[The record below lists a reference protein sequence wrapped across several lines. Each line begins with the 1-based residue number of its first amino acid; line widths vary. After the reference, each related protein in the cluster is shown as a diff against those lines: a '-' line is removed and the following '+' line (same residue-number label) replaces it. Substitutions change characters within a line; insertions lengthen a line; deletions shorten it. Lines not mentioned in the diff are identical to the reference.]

1 VVHFGFN
8 GIKGWPCSTL
18 SPVAYVLAVIA
29 IVVLASPFGAV
40 EGKAVDDENG
50 LTVEITIE
58 VDETFE
64 AVLIRPFS
72 SFEEIPPTALAPLD
86 DDTWGGLVTF
96 PTAENW
102 FIVFDAHDSQGTA
115 TRSESMSLTDI
126 GVDPLVVA
134 GEPVPLPGRGL
145 DSATWW
151 LIGAVTAAAAALAT
165 LAWWTFAGDNKDPE
179 VSDPGSSDPDKPS
192 RQPVDPEM

>member
-1 VVHFGFN
+1 MVHFGFN
-8 GIKGWPCSTL
+8 RIKGRFRSTL
-18 SPVAYVLAVIA
+18 SPVSYVLAVIA

-40 EGKAVDDENG
+40 EGSAVDDQNG

-86 DDTWGGLVTF
+86 DDTWGGFVTF

-102 FIVFDAHDSQGTA
+102 LMVFDAHDSQGTA
-115 TRSESMSLTDI
+115 TRSESMTLTDI

-134 GEPVPLPGRGL
+134 GEPVERAGRSL
-145 DSATWW
+145 DGSTWW
-151 LIGAVTAAAAALAT
+151 LIGAVVAALGALAI
-165 LAWWTFAGDNKDPE
+165 LAWWTFSDGADSAE
-179 VSDPGSSDPDKPS
+179 VAEDSS
-192 RQPVDPEM
+192 VDD

>member
-1 VVHFGFN
+1 
-8 GIKGWPCSTL
+8 
-18 SPVAYVLAVIA
+18 VAYLLAVIA

-40 EGKAVDDENG
+40 EGKAVDDESG
-50 LTVEITIE
+50 LTVEITVE

-102 FIVFDAHDSQGTA
+102 LIVFDAHDSQGTA
-115 TRSESMSLTDI
+115 TRSEAMSLTDI

-134 GEPVPLPGRGL
+134 GEPALLPGRGL
-145 DSATWW
+145 DTATWW
-151 LIGAVTAAAAALAT
+151 LIGAVTAALAALAT
-165 LAWWTFAGDNKDPE
+165 LAWWTFAGDRKDPE
-179 VSDPGSSDPDKPS
+179 ASDPGE
-192 RQPVDPEM
+192 RLHQPADPEM

>member
-1 VVHFGFN
+1 V
-8 GIKGWPCSTL
+8 S
-18 SPVAYVLAVIA
+18 YVLAVIA

-40 EGKAVDDENG
+40 EGRAVDDENG

-72 SFEEIPPTALAPLD
+72 SFEEIPPTALASLD
-86 DDTWGGLVTF
+86 DDTWGGFVTF

-102 FIVFDAHDSQGTA
+102 LIVFDAHDSQGTA

-145 DSATWW
+145 DSTTWW
-151 LIGAVTAAAAALAT
+151 LIGAVTAALAALAA
-165 LAWWTFAGDNKDPE
+165 LAWWTFAGDSKNPGALDSSASHPEASDPGEPSDQPADPE
-179 VSDPGSSDPDKPS
+179 V
-192 RQPVDPEM
+192 

>member
-1 VVHFGFN
+1 MVYFGFN
-8 GIKGWPCSTL
+8 RIRGWLCSTL

-40 EGKAVDDENG
+40 EGKAVDDESG
-50 LTVEITIE
+50 LTVEITVE

-102 FIVFDAHDSQGTA
+102 LIVFDAHDSQGTA
-115 TRSESMSLTDI
+115 TRSEAMSLTDI

-134 GEPVPLPGRGL
+134 GEPARLPGRGL

-151 LIGAVTAAAAALAT
+151 LIGAVTAALAALAI
-165 LAWWTFAGDNKDPE
+165 LAWWTFSGDSK
-179 VSDPGSSDPDKPS
+179 DPDKPS
-192 RQPVDPEM
+192 HQPADPEM